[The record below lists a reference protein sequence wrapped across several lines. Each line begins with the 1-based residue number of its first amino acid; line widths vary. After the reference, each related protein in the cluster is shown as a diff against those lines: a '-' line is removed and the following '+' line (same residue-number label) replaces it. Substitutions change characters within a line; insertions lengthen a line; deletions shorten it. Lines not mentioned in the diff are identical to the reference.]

1 MTADGEM
8 EKLQK
13 LAQGN
18 AEKIRKEGTAEA
30 DIIKLKGEAE
40 AAAILAKGLAEAE
53 AMEKKA
59 LAWRKYGDAAI
70 TQMIVDQLPHIV
82 KAAASSVEGVEKMIV
97 LGDQGHNAI
106 VSRTVDIAAQMPALV
121 ESLTGVDVSQ
131 LIKGIVSGRTQDHGE
146 NKED

>member
-1 MTADGEM
+1 M
-8 EKLQK
+8 EKLQM

-18 AEKIRKEGTAEA
+18 AERIRKEGTAEA
-30 DIIKLKGEAE
+30 DIITLKGKAE
-40 AAAILAKGLAEAE
+40 ASAILAKGLAEAE

-97 LGDQGHNAI
+97 LGDQGHNGI

-121 ESLTGVDVSQ
+121 ESLTGVDVTK
-131 LIKGIVSGRTQDHGE
+131 LIKGITSSKVRVVEEG
-146 NKED
+146 KEE